1 MKRRLLGIVGAL
13 LMAGFGTVLVV
24 LFIQDAEARAVAGE
38 ERVDV
43 VLVAEPIPAGT
54 PAELVAASVR
64 IESVPV
70 KVRAEEAIVDLAILD
85 GLVTAVELLPGEQ
98 ILRSRFVEPDL
109 LSRARIDTPPGTV
122 EVTVSLTPQR
132 AVGGALFP
140 GDEVVFF
147 ASFEPFELGGA
158 PVSQT
163 PEGDPL
169 VEIDGI
175 LVPADTKTPNA
186 THLVLEKVLVTNVQV
201 EELAIVEED
210 AELAE
215 RRALA
220 PSGNLLISL
229 AVPPSEAERIVF
241 TAEHGTVW
249 LGRQTGEIDLSDTE
263 VWTRGSIYDGG
274 ES

>member
-1 MKRRLLGIVGAL
+1 M
-13 LMAGFGTVLVV
+13 
-24 LFIQDAEARAVAGE
+24 
-38 ERVDV
+38 
-43 VLVAEPIPAGT
+43 
-54 PAELVAASVR
+54 
-64 IESVPV
+64 
-70 KVRAEEAIVDLAILD
+70 
-85 GLVTAVELLPGEQ
+85 
-98 ILRSRFVEPDL
+98 
-109 LSRARIDTPPGTV
+109 
-122 EVTVSLTPQR
+122 
-132 AVGGALFP
+132 
-140 GDEVVFF
+140 
-147 ASFEPFELGGA
+147 
-158 PVSQT
+158 
-163 PEGDPL
+163 
-169 VEIDGI
+169 
-175 LVPADTKTPNA
+175 
-186 THLVLEKVLVTNVQV
+186 LEKVLVTNVQV